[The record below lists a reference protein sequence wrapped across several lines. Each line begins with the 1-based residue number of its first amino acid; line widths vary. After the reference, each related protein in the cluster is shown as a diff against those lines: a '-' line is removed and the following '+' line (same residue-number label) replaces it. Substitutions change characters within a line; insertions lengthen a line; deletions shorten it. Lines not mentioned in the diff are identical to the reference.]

1 MFWGQGRGGGAEGK
15 VNEEN
20 ISGALRKRKKKNNL
34 ASTYPPDTLS
44 IR

>member
-20 ISGALRKRKKKNNL
+20 ISGALRKKKKNL

-44 IR
+44 AR